1 MRARLLS
8 TDSKLRSALG
18 TLKTRLGPSSDT
30 GGRPWSQMHTRRT
43 PGARTPTDND
53 LEKVKLW
60 SSSIK
65 L

>member
-1 MRARLLS
+1 MRARVRS
-8 TDSKLRSALG
+8 IDGKLRSALA
-18 TLKTRLGPSSDT
+18 TLKTRLGLSNDT
-30 GGRPWSQMHTRRT
+30 RGRPWSQMHTRIT
-43 PGARTPTDND
+43 PGARKPTDND